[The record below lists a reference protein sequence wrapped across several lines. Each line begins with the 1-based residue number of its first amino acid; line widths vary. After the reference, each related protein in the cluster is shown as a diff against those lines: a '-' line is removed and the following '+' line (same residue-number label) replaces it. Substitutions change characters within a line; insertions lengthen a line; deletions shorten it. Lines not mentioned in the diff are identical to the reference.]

1 MADAHDI
8 VRLKWIMFLRV
19 PAALAG
25 VLAVWLG
32 AAGTWH
38 YWQAWAVT
46 CTLLALLLLV
56 GAFYLRTDPDFLLH
70 RVQVREK
77 EAAQRRIVHIW
88 TPLTIALI
96 VLPALDVRF
105 GWSGMPALVCVA
117 GLLLMLAAYGFV
129 IWVFR
134 TNRYASRTIEVQAG
148 QTVISSGPYSA
159 VRHPMYAAQLVLF
172 PALMLA
178 LGSWWAA
185 AGSALVMVPIVL
197 RILNEEDV
205 LRRDLA
211 GYAEY
216 CTRVR
221 FRLLPGVW

>member
-1 MADAHDI
+1 
-8 VRLKWIMFLRV
+8 MFVRV
-19 PAALAG
+19 PAALAA

-32 AAGTWH
+32 AAGTWR
-38 YWQAWAVT
+38 YWQAWAT
-46 CTLLALLLLV
+46 TGTFLALLVLV

-70 RVQVREK
+70 RVQTREK

-88 TPLTIALI
+88 TPLTIVLI

-105 GWSGMPALVCVA
+105 GWSKMPAWVCIA
-117 GLLLMLAAYGFV
+117 GLMLMLAAYAFV

-148 QTVISSGPYSA
+148 QKVISSGPYSA

-172 PALMLA
+172 PALMVA

-185 AGSALVMVPIVL
+185 AGSALIVVPLVL

-216 CTRVR
+216 CARVR
-221 FRLLPGVW
+221 YRLLPGVW

>member
-1 MADAHDI
+1 VADARDI
-8 VRLKWIMFLRV
+8 VRLKRIMFVRV
-19 PAALAG
+19 PAALAA

-32 AAGTWH
+32 AAGTWR
-38 YWQAWAVT
+38 YWQAWT
-46 CTLLALLLLV
+46 MTGMFLALVLLV

-77 EAAQRRIVHIW
+77 EAAQRRVAHIW
-88 TPLTIALI
+88 TPLTIVLI

-105 GWSGMPALVCVA
+105 GWSQMPAWVCIA
-117 GLLLMLAAYGFV
+117 GLLLVLAAYAFV
-129 IWVFR
+129 LWVFR

-148 QTVISSGPYSA
+148 QTVISSGPYSV

-172 PALMLA
+172 PALMAA

-185 AGSALVMVPIVL
+185 AGSALIVVPIVL
-197 RILNEEDV
+197 RILNEEEV

-211 GYAEY
+211 GYAEF

-221 FRLLPGVW
+221 YRLIPGVW